1 MINLEALL
9 YAVLGGVCFGTYPLF
24 IRTPAA
30 LAAKPHPIV
39 FQLYKSTVV
48 FLSSFLF
55 LLPRYVRWHAA
66 NDGTPLFVFNW
77 WGVASAALWIPAG
90 LTTIWSVPIIGMGLQ
105 VAVAASSSAVVSF
118 CAFWLLFGTKMK
130 EHSCGGTCVYYLA
143 PLYLFFTVMGMVT
156 LIFSEKV
163 ATLARQHC
171 CTLCRLND
179 HNAGPGNY
187 QKQVN
192 VPEEGAGEE
201 SNHGANGPESTRMV
215 HPTTDPASLASRAAS
230 VGRFAMGILMSV
242 VGGISASAQFAV
254 IQQGKKYEQV
264 QFHCVSKNITCPP
277 KLVESFDTFG
287 SWMVSF
293 GFGAF
298 GITVL
303 LFGGLAMWQGRCPLV
318 HWDVLKIAGVKA
330 GCFWVL
336 GNLGTTLAVVRG
348 GNAVVLSQALSTMII
363 TSGFW
368 GLLWYKEGD
377 LSLLRRFVWFLAAV
391 CTVVSM
397 ILLGMEKLN
406 N

>member
-201 SNHGANGPESTRMV
+201 GGGGSRGARGTLRQGGGEGHAHMRMR
-215 HPTTDPASLASRAAS
+215 T
-230 VGRFAMGILMSV
+230 
-242 VGGISASAQFAV
+242 
-254 IQQGKKYEQV
+254 EQV
-264 QFHCVSKNITCPP
+264 
-277 KLVESFDTFG
+277 
-287 SWMVSF
+287 
-293 GFGAF
+293 
-298 GITVL
+298 
-303 LFGGLAMWQGRCPLV
+303 
-318 HWDVLKIAGVKA
+318 
-330 GCFWVL
+330 
-336 GNLGTTLAVVRG
+336 
-348 GNAVVLSQALSTMII
+348 
-363 TSGFW
+363 
-368 GLLWYKEGD
+368 
-377 LSLLRRFVWFLAAV
+377 
-391 CTVVSM
+391 VVSDPWKDM
-397 ILLGMEKLN
+397 PPLIPQSQPSTYG
-406 N
+406 

>member
-1 MINLEALL
+1 
-9 YAVLGGVCFGTYPLF
+9 
-24 IRTPAA
+24 
-30 LAAKPHPIV
+30 
-39 FQLYKSTVV
+39 
-48 FLSSFLF
+48 
-55 LLPRYVRWHAA
+55 
-66 NDGTPLFVFNW
+66 
-77 WGVASAALWIPAG
+77 
-90 LTTIWSVPIIGMGLQ
+90 
-105 VAVAASSSAVVSF
+105 
-118 CAFWLLFGTKMK
+118 
-130 EHSCGGTCVYYLA
+130 
-143 PLYLFFTVMGMVT
+143 
-156 LIFSEKV
+156 
-163 ATLARQHC
+163 
-171 CTLCRLND
+171 
-179 HNAGPGNY
+179 
-187 QKQVN
+187 
-192 VPEEGAGEE
+192 
-201 SNHGANGPESTRMV
+201 
-215 HPTTDPASLASRAAS
+215 
-230 VGRFAMGILMSV
+230 
-242 VGGISASAQFAV
+242 
-254 IQQGKKYEQV
+254 
-264 QFHCVSKNITCPP
+264 
-277 KLVESFDTFG
+277 LVESFDTFG